1 MKKISFIIILL
12 FSSFWLHS
20 LSKDKLFTEA
30 ENLYYSDNYLFALEA
45 YTDFLATHP
54 LSDQAA
60 EAQYRQGLC
69 LFYLKRYTE
78 ALDVFSG
85 LNKKYPSNRFSSY
98 VLLWSGISLYNLGNF
113 PESIAD
119 LSKFLNQISDPEL
132 IPQALLYRSLS
143 GVALN
148 DFSEAVAGLES
159 LVEEY
164 PDSSSFGHGVIALL
178 YSYLK
183 TGRYDDLLLLAQEIN
198 AGEVPEKWQD
208 HYQLYIAEA
217 LWEKEELL
225 KAKEIYQRLLDA
237 QARVATVAFRR
248 LFITAQREHDLSQM
262 EKLIQS
268 AEERFSREKKV
279 LMDLWLRAGIESY
292 KRDNLALAEYFLLK
306 IWGLPDRQKLSEAV
320 PLYLTEIYVKREEI
334 EEAMALLKSYLK
346 VQDSAAAL
354 MRLADLYLSREN
366 YEQAVEHYLRFMAEY
381 PRHERYNEAGYLLC
395 YCYYRQEALANAEGL
410 TAKLL
415 ENMTGDS
422 YRKELLRLTAAIA
435 RKKGEAFEAAAGLK
449 EYITLYPQDISARID
464 YLKIL
469 SSLKDYRET
478 IEESKRFFNDFPLI
492 SEQDTYAFIITNYLN
507 GLARVSE
514 KKYYEAEQS
523 LAQITEQGAAAAE
536 LSLIYPY
543 SLFYRGWAFFRLGQY
558 EKAEEQLLLML
569 NNPVNELVNRSL
581 YLLGWC
587 LFSRGE
593 FADAS
598 KYFAQLAKTNTEY
611 APRASYLQ
619 GKSALKLGQ
628 EAEAARIFKNLMTV
642 SPTSAYAD
650 DALFEYAG
658 IQAGSGKLAEAAN
671 AYRELVRRYPESP
684 LAEEA
689 LYKRGEMYLEK
700 EMYEEAKGA
709 FYDYRKVFPDGEL
722 ADGALYWG
730 GEASLKLGEN
740 FGAVLYWEKLIE
752 AYRESPFRA
761 AALKES
767 AGVYAGRGD
776 YKYALDLLKRLI
788 EEYPAEASAAQ
799 AEQRAEELKYLLK
812 GLTDREAALSALI
825 GREGG
830 AKTRKGREAMIE
842 LARLYIYEG
851 GNRTDFA
858 FQMLERVI
866 EKEDKESAATAQFL
880 IGEFYYRRGELIKAA
895 GEFLQAAFLYPEG
908 PDLMA
913 ASIFRAAEMM
923 SLAGKEREVRELVE
937 RLDKNFP
944 DSQWTE
950 EGRKLLKKGDG

>member
-1 MKKISFIIILL
+1 MKKISLVIILL

-20 LSKDKLFTEA
+20 LSKDKSFNEA
-30 ENLYYSDNYLFALEA
+30 ENLYYSGNYLFALEA
-45 YTDFLATHP
+45 YTDFLAAHP

-85 LNKKYPSNRFSSY
+85 LSKRYPSNPFSGY

-113 PESIAD
+113 PESITE
-119 LSKFLNQISDPEL
+119 LSDFLDQISDPEL

-148 DFSEAVAGLES
+148 DFPEAVAGLES

-164 PDSSSFGHGVIALL
+164 PDSATYGHGVIVLL

-183 TGRYDDLLLLAQEIN
+183 TGRYDDLLLLAQEIS

-217 LWEKEELL
+217 LWEKAELL

-237 QARVATVAFRR
+237 PAEVAAVAFRR
-248 LFITAQREHDLSQM
+248 LFIIAQREHDLSQM

-268 AEERFSREKKV
+268 AEERFSHEKKV

-306 IWGLPDRQKLSEAV
+306 IWGLPDRQKISEAV
-320 PLYLTEIYVKREEI
+320 PLYLAEIYVKREEI
-334 EEAMALLKSYLK
+334 EEALTLLQSYLK

-354 MRLADLYLSREN
+354 MRLADLYLALEN
-366 YEQAVEHYLRFMAEY
+366 YEQAVEYYQRFMEEY

-395 YCYYRQEALANAEGL
+395 YSYYCQDVLDNAEVL
-410 TAKLL
+410 TAKLI

-422 YRKELLRLTAAIA
+422 YRKELMRLTAAIA
-435 RKKGEAFEAAAGLK
+435 RKKGEAFESAARLK

-469 SSLKDYRET
+469 FSLEGYRET
-478 IEESKRFFNDFPLI
+478 IEESEYFFNDFPLI
-492 SEQDTYAFIITNYLN
+492 SEQDPYAFIITNYLN
-507 GLARVSE
+507 GLAQVSE

-523 LAQITEQGAAAAE
+523 LAQVTEQEAAAAE

-593 FADAS
+593 FAEAS
-598 KYFAQLAKTNTEY
+598 IYFARLAKTNTEY

-642 SPTSAYAD
+642 SPTSVYAD

-658 IQAGSGKLAEAAN
+658 IKADSGKLAEASS

-689 LYKRGEMYLEK
+689 LYKRGEMYLAK
-700 EMYEEAKGA
+700 KMYEEAKGA

-767 AGVYAGRGD
+767 ADVYAGRAD
-776 YKYALDLLKRLI
+776 YKQALDLLKRLI
-788 EEYPAEASAAQ
+788 EEYPVEARATQ
-799 AEQRAEELKYLLK
+799 AEQRAEELKYLLQ

-851 GNRTDFA
+851 GSRTDFA

-866 EKEDKESAATAQFL
+866 EKEDRESAATAQFL

-895 GEFLQAAFLYPEG
+895 GEFLQAAFIYPEG

-950 EGRKLLKKGDG
+950 EGRKLLKRGDG